1 MSASGSDQG
10 AGPPTSL
17 VIAAFAAVYLMWGS
31 TYLAIRFAIE
41 TLPPLVMGG
50 VRFFVAGVI
59 LYVAARW
66 FTGIRPTTRHWRDA
80 AIVGCF
86 LVVGGNGGVTLAERT
101 VPSSVAALVVAITP
115 LWMVLAD
122 WMRGGQRPGMISWL
136 GLVLGLCGVVFI
148 VAPTEAQ
155 PLQHGDVLGIVCLL
169 GASVSWAYGSIWS
182 RTASRPASPFLTV
195 GMQMAA
201 GGLALALVG
210 VLRGELASFD
220 VSAISTRSALA
231 WLHLLVA
238 GALIGF
244 TAYVWLLQVSTPARV
259 STYAYVNPVIAVLL
273 GVWLGKEPL
282 AANTLTGAV
291 LVVLS
296 VIIIL
301 RAPARSRAQK
311 ALATPTITSPTSVQP
326 TLGK

>member
-1 MSASGSDQG
+1 MNRSSSSTPAAPS
-10 AGPPTSL
+10 TSL
-17 VIAAFAAVYLMWGS
+17 VITAFAAVYLMWGS

-41 TLPPLVMGG
+41 TLPPLLMGG
-50 VRFFVAGVI
+50 VRFFVAGAI
-59 LYVAARW
+59 LYVAARGI
-66 FTGIRPTTRHWRDA
+66 TGIRPTLRHWRDA

-86 LVVGGNGGVTLAERT
+86 LVVGGNGCVTLAERT

-122 WMRGGQRPGMISWL
+122 WMRGGQRPRAISWI
-136 GLVLGLCGVVFI
+136 GLALGLCGVGFI

-155 PLQHGDVLGIVCLL
+155 PLQRGDLLGIVCLL
-169 GASVSWAYGSIWS
+169 GASMSWAYGSIWS
-182 RTASRPASPFLTV
+182 RTASRPASPLLGV

-210 VLRGELASFD
+210 ILRGELASFD
-220 VSAISTRSALA
+220 VSAVSMRSIVA
-231 WLHLLVA
+231 WFHLLVA

-301 RAPARSRAQK
+301 RAPARSGSQK
-311 ALATPTITSPTSVQP
+311 ALVPTSLTGPASAQP

>member
-1 MSASGSDQG
+1 
-10 AGPPTSL
+10 
-17 VIAAFAAVYLMWGS
+17 
-31 TYLAIRFAIE
+31 
-41 TLPPLVMGG
+41 
-50 VRFFVAGVI
+50 
-59 LYVAARW
+59 
-66 FTGIRPTTRHWRDA
+66 
-80 AIVGCF
+80 
-86 LVVGGNGGVTLAERT
+86 
-101 VPSSVAALVVAITP
+101 
-115 LWMVLAD
+115 
-122 WMRGGQRPGMISWL
+122 
-136 GLVLGLCGVVFI
+136 
-148 VAPTEAQ
+148 
-155 PLQHGDVLGIVCLL
+155 VLGIVCLL

-201 GGLALALVG
+201 GGLALTLVG
-210 VLRGELASFD
+210 ALRGELVSFD
-220 VSAISTRSALA
+220 VSAISTRSVLA
-231 WLHLLVA
+231 WVHLLVA

-311 ALATPTITSPTSVQP
+311 SLATPRITSPASAQP